1 MPGPS
6 QTMPMFS
13 ALVLLAHP
21 PFAGPNA
28 TMSLWA
34 LRKEEEEKEEEREE
48 IEWRRWSRMWW

>member
-1 MPGPS
+1 
-6 QTMPMFS
+6 MFS